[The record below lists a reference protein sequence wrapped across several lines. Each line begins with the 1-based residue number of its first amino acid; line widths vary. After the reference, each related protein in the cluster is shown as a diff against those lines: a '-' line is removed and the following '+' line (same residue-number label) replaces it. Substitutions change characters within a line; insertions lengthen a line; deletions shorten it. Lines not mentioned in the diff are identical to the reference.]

1 MSFTF
6 DERWPAA
13 GWVPCVASV
22 ERNRVG
28 REDRPAWKHSSA
40 PGLVVHASLD
50 NGEWLSITHVLS
62 GLNAGL
68 LSWQTWTPCPVAL
81 RDALSKACEALDYES
96 LTAENAPYVDKDKLN
111 SAKKAVDPLHGHKC
125 EVCID
130 YFDAGLDEE
139 IELAEAD
146 LQDAES
152 EVERC
157 YSALHEAEEDVKV
170 LRKQLADL
178 LARKNAKEAK

>member
-1 MSFTF
+1 MNFNF
-6 DERWPAA
+6 DEHWPAA

-50 NGEWLSITHVLS
+50 NGERLSITHVSS

-81 RDALSKACEALDYES
+81 RDALSKACEALDFES
-96 LTAENAPYVDKDKLN
+96 LTAESAPYVDKEKLN

-130 YFDAGLDEE
+130 HFDAELDREIQELKAGLH
-139 IELAEAD
+139 LAE
-146 LQDAES
+146 E
-152 EVERC
+152 EVQERHF
-157 YSALHEAEEDVKV
+157 ALRHAQEDVKV